1 MAGSR
6 NGFGWAA
13 LKTVGLAS
21 VPLLLTTMIA
31 SGQTVAINTSV
42 KAISDTGTVE
52 LTLPKDSMVAIGD
65 KVQFKVDL
73 SAPAAVEKP
82 ALEWRVIALKD
93 GVIIVEPSAEPQA
106 MPKPGYSATINTFAN
121 QPTLVTASEA
131 RIKAAEMNA
140 AEAVS
145 SDASSPEASEPVTP
159 ESETSAPTMASE
171 ASGPDAPV
179 ESSTGEAET
188 SEPPAK
194 AELPDTASV
203 TAVTAATAKS
213 AAEEMPEA
221 AEPKE
226 KTEPEAEAEPAK
238 LVEAAP
244 TGADA
249 EAQKP
254 TAPQEPTQAKEAAEA
269 KEADA
274 VQKDLATDKPVAPS
288 PDMEPASDAAPAPE
302 MECDRLAAH
311 PFDPDAV
318 TKGIYYEDLDAEKI
332 IVACQDAIAAYPHES
347 RFYTQ
352 LTRGQ
357 YKAGKPSLALAATRR
372 GVELGSGQSMAY
384 LGVLYKNGEMVGK
397 SQPEAL
403 SWFEKAAQKGNPGG
417 MLFAAAMYRDGVGTT
432 RNYKR
437 AAELYKMASDM
448 EVAEAASDLGIF
460 YDRGQGVARD
470 PQKAA
475 DLLLKAYLAD
485 DADTRQLFFEAP
497 GVISEETRKAVQ
509 TRLKDAGFYKSVID
523 ADFGSG
529 TRRALMLYK
538 KSRKN

>member
-31 SGQTVAINTSV
+31 SAQTVAINTRV

-73 SAPAAVEKP
+73 SAPAVAEKP

-106 MPKPGYSATINTFAN
+106 MPKPGYSATINTYAN

-145 SDASSPEASEPVTP
+145 SDASSAEASEPVTTEP
-159 ESETSAPTMASE
+159 ETSAPITASE
-171 ASGPDAPV
+171 ASVPVAPV

-194 AELPDTASV
+194 AELPDTASA
-203 TAVTAATAKS
+203 TASTAKS
-213 AAEEMPEA
+213 EDEETTEA

-254 TAPQEPTQAKEAAEA
+254 TAEKEPTQAKEAAEA
-269 KEADA
+269 KEPDA
-274 VQKDLATDKPVAPS
+274 GQKDLAADKPVAPS
-288 PDMEPASDAAPAPE
+288 PDMVPASDAAPAPE

-318 TKGIYYEDLDAEKI
+318 TKGVYYEDLDAEKI
-332 IVACQDAIAAYPHES
+332 IAACQDAITAYPHES

-497 GVISEETRKAVQ
+497 GVISEETRKAIQ

-538 KSRKN
+538 KSKKN